1 MIPVEDYQEAVRGK
15 SPELAFVYLEQRFRD
30 KLNNNLEGADNS
42 HSFDVYVIEYMNH
55 TKAAARA
62 LGLDILDAWDVPSH
76 QQHSLSD
83 LYRDFT
89 AAIDYFK
96 VQVSIDNAR
105 NTLRFSVELDTDE
118 RDKLRNYVG
127 EIKKVIDRSSLAQR
141 KKERLYDLIN
151 AFLVEVDRD
160 RAPWDRFADLV
171 IGLAHLGGEAA
182 QELEPARKL
191 IDSIARL
198 LGRTKEFDDAV
209 SKLPSPTKRRQI
221 PGPPKSLPPP
231 ANRSE
236 MNDEIPF

>member
-1 MIPVEDYQEAVRGK
+1 MIGPDEYVEAVRGK
-15 SPELAFVYLEQRFRD
+15 NPELAFVYLEQKFRD
-30 KLNNNLEGADNS
+30 KLNSNLEVADNS
-42 HSFDVYVIEYMNH
+42 RSFDVCVIEYMNH

-62 LGLDILDAWDVPSH
+62 LGLDILDSWDVPSH
-76 QQHSLSD
+76 QQRDLSTVFN
-83 LYRDFT
+83 DFT

-105 NTLRFSVELDTDE
+105 STLRFSVGLDADE
-118 RDKLRNYVG
+118 KDKLRNYVA
-127 EIKKVIDRSSLAQR
+127 EIKKVIDRSSLPQK

-151 AFLVEVDRD
+151 SFLAEVDRD

-198 LGRTKEFDDAV
+198 LGRSKEFEDAT
-209 SKLPSPTKRRQI
+209 SELPPPTQRHQIPGPPKQLPSPTKRGQ
-221 PGPPKSLPPP
+221 
-231 ANRSE
+231 
-236 MNDEIPF
+236 MDDEIPF

>member
-1 MIPVEDYQEAVRGK
+1 MIPVDDYQEAVRGK

-30 KLNNNLEGADNS
+30 KLNSNLEGADNS
-42 HSFDVYVIEYMNH
+42 HSFDVCVIEYMNH

-62 LGLDILDAWDVPSH
+62 LDLDILDSWGVPSH
-76 QQHSLSD
+76 QQHNLSD
-83 LYRDFT
+83 LFNDFT

-105 NTLRFSVELDTDE
+105 STLRFSVELDTDE
-118 RDKLRNYVG
+118 KDKLRNYVG
-127 EIKKVIDRSSLAQR
+127 EIKKVIDRSSLAQ
-141 KKERLYDLIN
+141 KKRERLYDLIN

-160 RAPWDRFADLV
+160 RTPWDRFADLV

-198 LGRTKEFDDAV
+198 LGRTKESEDAA
-209 SKLPSPTKRRQI
+209 SKLPPSAQRRQI
-221 PGPPKSLPPP
+221 PGPPKILPSPKK
-231 ANRSE
+231 RGE
-236 MNDEIPF
+236 MDDEIPF